1 MAKFFWPPLA
11 LAVNTAKALTLPAK
25 LNFQPFDI
33 CIVSPWAAANVGSAT
48 SRPSNNFGIR
58 FIAVP
63 SLWSAPARRLL
74 LLPLAHLLVQLPQ
87 LDVERYGHVILPP
100 VVLVQLRG
108 VHHLAVGEAQRARR
122 VQRVER
128 VVERARIGRRA
139 GQRRSVAYTRAAQK
153 PGGVGWLHR
162 RRELRPLAA
171 VVPPPSLRALRCRGP
186 PRAEGRKPQYPRAD
200 PAAHLRA
207 SPARACG
214 SRRGPPPGR
223 PPPPPLPPPPPPGPA
238 TPPKIKKTPPPLRRI

>member
-1 MAKFFWPPLA
+1 MAKFFWPLFA
-11 LAVNTAKALTLPAK
+11 SAVNTANALTLPAK
-25 LNFQPFDI
+25 ENFQPFDI

-87 LDVERYGHVILPP
+87 LDVERYGNVVLPP
-100 VVLVQLRG
+100 VELVQLCD
-108 VHHLAVGEAQRARR
+108 VHHLPVGEAQRARR

-139 GQRRSVAYTRAAQK
+139 GQRRRVAYTPATQK
-153 PGGVGWLHR
+153 RGDVGLRLTR
-162 RRELRPLAA
+162 RGLRPRAT
-171 VVPPPSLRALRCRGP
+171 VVIPPSLRALRRRGP
-186 PRAEGRKPQYPRAD
+186 PRAEGSEPQCNRAD
-200 PAAHLRA
+200 PHAHLRA
-207 SPARACG
+207 SPALASGSWRAPSRYCPRSAG
-214 SRRGPPPGR
+214 STCPPPHD
-223 PPPPPLPPPPPPGPA
+223 PGPR
-238 TPPKIKKTPPPLRRI
+238 KI